1 MAVPG
6 RARRAPAR
14 CEDGLVSDG
23 DHRLLA
29 DQHEGTRGADR
40 PRSGVRPP
48 GPTLVGIDD
57 VRAAAARVSGQVV
70 RTPLLPCPWADG
82 ARPLWLKP
90 ENLQPTGAFKM
101 RGAFNAVGALD
112 PTERARG
119 VVTHSSGN
127 HGRALAWAAGA
138 FGAPVIVVIPETAP
152 AMKVEGVRALG
163 AEIVMVPP
171 AERESRAVEI
181 ARDRGMVMIPPFE
194 HAHVIAGQGTVG
206 LEIVEDLPDL
216 DIVLVP
222 VGGGGLISGIAVA
235 VKALLPAARVVGVEP
250 ELAGDLAEGFARGE
264 RVAWDPALTSRTI
277 ADGVRLPAVGEFTW
291 RHIERHVDD
300 VITVSEVAIL
310 DAMGVLAR
318 SSRIVAEPSG
328 ALTAAAYLSRP
339 DAVTGRTV
347 AVVSGGNADPALLA
361 QVLRS

>member
-1 MAVPG
+1 M
-6 RARRAPAR
+6 
-14 CEDGLVSDG
+14 SDG
-23 DHRLLA
+23 DHQLLA
-29 DQHEGTRGADR
+29 DQHAGTRDADR
-40 PRSGVRPP
+40 PRSGVRRR
-48 GPTLVGIDD
+48 GPMLVGIDD

-70 RTPLLPCPWADG
+70 RTPLLPCPWADV

-127 HGRALAWAAGA
+127 HGRALAWAARA

-152 AMKVEGVRALG
+152 AVKVEGVRALG

-171 AERESRAVEI
+171 AERESRAVEL

-194 HAHVIAGQGTVG
+194 HADVIAGQGTVG

-216 DIVLVP
+216 DVVLVP

-277 ADGVRLPAVGEFTW
+277 ADGVRLPAVGELTW

-300 VITVSEVAIL
+300 VITVSEQAIL